1 MKILV
6 LTKRTLI
13 IVAVVLL
20 LLITVIILL
29 LSFAPNAAAANS
41 FRNVEEYELEVLAG
55 KKRELPIYSVERSDK
70 KIALTVDAAWEA
82 DKTDF
87 ILDTLDKYNIH
98 ATFFLCG
105 FWADKYPEKVKAI
118 AARGNEVGN
127 HSSTHP
133 HMNQLFAADIRKELE
148 KYDDTIEKLLGYRTK
163 AFRCPY
169 GEYNDNVITT
179 VRDMGYEVWQ
189 WDIDTID
196 WKEERSAQTILDTV
210 IPKLHPGC
218 VILCHNNGYKIKEYL
233 PTLIETAQEQ
243 GYEFVTVSELRL
255 EGDTMIDVNGTQMA
269 AYQQRTAARGRYC
282 AVGSYLIVMGQPYS
296 MCLREPSFQPFLS

>member
-133 HMNQLFAADIRKELE
+133 HMNQLSASGHPQGA
-148 KYDDTIEKLLGYRTK
+148 
-163 AFRCPY
+163 
-169 GEYNDNVITT
+169 GE
-179 VRDMGYEVWQ
+179 VR
-189 WDIDTID
+189 
-196 WKEERSAQTILDTV
+196 
-210 IPKLHPGC
+210 
-218 VILCHNNGYKIKEYL
+218 
-233 PTLIETAQEQ
+233 
-243 GYEFVTVSELRL
+243 
-255 EGDTMIDVNGTQMA
+255 
-269 AYQQRTAARGRYC
+269 
-282 AVGSYLIVMGQPYS
+282 
-296 MCLREPSFQPFLS
+296 

>member
-20 LLITVIILL
+20 LLITVIILI

-133 HMNQLFAADIRKELE
+133 HMNQLSAADIRKELE

-179 VRDMGYEVWQ
+179 IRDMG
-189 WDIDTID
+189 
-196 WKEERSAQTILDTV
+196 
-210 IPKLHPGC
+210 
-218 VILCHNNGYKIKEYL
+218 
-233 PTLIETAQEQ
+233 
-243 GYEFVTVSELRL
+243 
-255 EGDTMIDVNGTQMA
+255 
-269 AYQQRTAARGRYC
+269 
-282 AVGSYLIVMGQPYS
+282 
-296 MCLREPSFQPFLS
+296 